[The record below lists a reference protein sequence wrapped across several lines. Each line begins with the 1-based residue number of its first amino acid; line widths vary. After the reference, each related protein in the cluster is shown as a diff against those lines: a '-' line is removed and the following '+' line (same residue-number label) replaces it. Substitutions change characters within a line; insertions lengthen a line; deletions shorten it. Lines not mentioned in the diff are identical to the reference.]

1 MTSPHV
7 THFFDA
13 ATFTLT
19 YVVVDKSTGDCA
31 IIDPV
36 LNLDYASGAIGT
48 DSADGIIAYIK
59 EQDLNLALILETHIH
74 ADHLSSAPY
83 LQKHL
88 GGRIAIGSHITT
100 VQDTFGTIFDE
111 DEGFR
116 RDGSQFDVMLSDG
129 DTFQVGALTGEA
141 LHVPGHTPACMAYQL
156 GDALFAGDTLFM
168 PDAGTARCD
177 FPGGDART
185 LYESCQRLLALPD
198 DIRIFVCHDYQPDGR
213 PLAFEATVAQQ
224 RNHNIHV
231 GDAISVDEFVSLR
244 EERDATLAMP
254 SLILPSLQVNMRAGY
269 LPPPNGQGRMFLKV
283 PINAF
288 GGAQLDRLPTNK

>member
-1 MTSPHV
+1 MVSPV
-7 THFFDA
+7 VAHFFDA

-19 YVVVDKSTGDCA
+19 YVVTDTTSGQCA
-31 IIDPV
+31 VIDPV
-36 LNLDYASGAIGT
+36 LNLDYASGSIGT
-48 DSADGIIAYIK
+48 ASADQVVAYIRA
-59 EQDLNLALILETHIH
+59 QDLSLALILETHIH

-83 LQKHL
+83 LQAHL

-116 RDGSQFDVMLSDG
+116 RDGSQFDLMLSDG
-129 DTFQVGALTGEA
+129 DTFQIGNLKGKAM
-141 LHVPGHTPACMAYQL
+141 HVPGHTPACMAYQL
-156 GDALFAGDTLFM
+156 DDTLFAGDTLFM

-185 LYESCQRLLALPD
+185 LYESCQRLLSLPD
-198 DIRIFVCHDYQPDGR
+198 NMRVFVCHDYQPNGR
-213 PLAFEATVAQQ
+213 PLAFESTVARQ
-224 RNHNIHV
+224 RNDNIHL
-231 GDAISVDEFVSLR
+231 GGTISVDEFVSLR

-269 LPPPNGQGRMFLKV
+269 LPPANGQGRMFLKV

-288 GGAQLDRLPTNK
+288 GGPNLGRLSADK

>member
-1 MTSPHV
+1 MTSSHV

-13 ATFTLT
+13 VTVTLT
-19 YVVVDKSTGDCA
+19 YVVTDPSYGHVP

-36 LNLDYASGAIGT
+36 LNLDYASGRIGT
-48 DSADGIIAYIK
+48 DSADQVIAYIK
-59 EQDLNLALILETHIH
+59 EHDLTLALILETHIH

-83 LQKHL
+83 LQNQL
-88 GGRIAIGSHITT
+88 GGRIVIGSHITT

-129 DTFQVGALTGEA
+129 DTFQVGALKGNA

-185 LYESCQRLLALPD
+185 LYDSCQRLLSLHD
-198 DIRIFVCHDYQPDGR
+198 DYACLCV
-213 PLAFEATVAQQ
+213 TT
-224 RNHNIHV
+224 
-231 GDAISVDEFVSLR
+231 ISP
-244 EERDATLAMP
+244 M
-254 SLILPSLQVNMRAGY
+254 
-269 LPPPNGQGRMFLKV
+269 
-283 PINAF
+283 
-288 GGAQLDRLPTNK
+288 GGH

>member
-1 MTSPHV
+1 
-7 THFFDA
+7 
-13 ATFTLT
+13 
-19 YVVVDKSTGDCA
+19 
-31 IIDPV
+31 V

-48 DSADGIIAYIK
+48 DSADQVIAYIK
-59 EQDLNLALILETHIH
+59 DNDLNLALILETHIH

-88 GGRIAIGSHITT
+88 GGRIVIGSHITT

-129 DTFQVGALTGEA
+129 DTFKVGALKGKA

-185 LYESCQRLLALPD
+185 LYESCQRLLSLPD
-198 DIRIFVCHDYQPDGR
+198 NLRVFVCHDYQPEGR
-213 PLAFEATVAQQ
+213 VLAFESTVAKQ
-224 RNHNIHV
+224 RDDNIHV
-231 GDAISVDEFVSLR
+231 GGAISVDEFVSLR
-244 EERDATLAMP
+244 EARDATLAMP

-288 GGAQLDRLPTNK
+288 GGAQLDQLPANK